1 MYYFSFKTELTRL
14 LLNSGYSEYEVKK
27 VFKFINFIM
36 EIKNKELRSKFYGEV
51 MEMSAIKDYKLELTD
66 FEEVALE
73 IRDKKIEKERDK
85 KIAQKLFKLGVDK
98 EKISN
103 STDLLTSSR
112 ALSTICFISFLCAGF
127 NSTLVMNITAV
138 SSCILL
144 PISFLTWLF
153 S

>member
-1 MYYFSFKTELTRL
+1 MGVIVQTLIKAFDYKESDNKNFNFKTELTRL

-103 STDLLTSSR
+103 STDLSIEEVEEVIKS
-112 ALSTICFISFLCAGF
+112 I
-127 NSTLVMNITAV
+127 
-138 SSCILL
+138 
-144 PISFLTWLF
+144 PQE
-153 S
+153 